1 MANIYQFTIS
11 LFVDRNLPP
20 DKRFEPHSNWV
31 TALLSPIQYIQK
43 FMYYFINGF
52 TNVNSYSGIGS
63 YSFGSFTYY
72 QNKIYFRWKYEE
84 TPTVGIVPTNTS
96 YWYYVMNGKYGMDV
110 IKNWYSGRL
119 CLELILN
126 NYFNTT
132 FRQPVLLPTRSD
144 IYITIPDRGDKYFK
158 IYDSEIGSPI
168 YLNSSL
174 VTTSGIYDGAEV
186 AEQNYGFTINF
197 PQVVYDAMPTDQQ
210 LDFVNSIIGNYIYA
224 GIKYNIVSYV

>member
-20 DKRFEPHSNWV
+20 DKRSEPQSNWV

-52 TNVNSYSGIGS
+52 TNVNSYSGITS
-63 YSFGSFTYY
+63 YPFGSFIYY

-96 YWYYVMNGKYGMDV
+96 YWYYVMNRKYGMNV

-126 NYFNTT
+126 NYFDTT

-144 IYITIPDRGDKYFK
+144 IYITVPDRGDKYFK
-158 IYDSEIGSPI
+158 IYDSDIGSPI
-168 YLNSSL
+168 FLNSSL
-174 VTTSGIYDGAEV
+174 VLTKGIYDGADV
-186 AEQNYGFTINF
+186 AEQDFGFVINF
-197 PQVVYDAMPTDQQ
+197 PNSIYTNFPTGQEKEY
-210 LDFVNSIIGNYIYA
+210 VNSIIGNYIYA
-224 GIKYNIVSYV
+224 GINYNIASY

>member
-20 DKRFEPHSNWV
+20 DKRSQPQSNWV
-31 TALLSPIQYIQK
+31 TALLSPVQYIQK

-52 TNVNSYSGIGS
+52 TNVNLYSGIAS
-63 YSFGSFTYY
+63 YQFGAFVYY
-72 QNKIYFRWKYEE
+72 QNKIYFRWKYESVS
-84 TPTVGIVPTNTS
+84 TVGIVPTNMM
-96 YWYYVMNGKYGMDV
+96 YWYYVMNGKYGMDA

-132 FRQPVLLPTRSD
+132 FRQPVLLPARSD

-158 IYDSEIGSPI
+158 IYDSPIGSPI

-174 VTTSGIYDGAEV
+174 VVTNGIYNGAEV
-186 AEQNYGFTINF
+186 ASQDFGFIINF
-197 PQVVYDAMPTDQQ
+197 PLATYSTFPSYQQ
-210 LDFVNSIIGNYIYA
+210 YNFINSIIGNYIYA
-224 GIKYNIVSYV
+224 GIKYSIQSYS

>member
-1 MANIYQFTIS
+1 MANIYQFTIG

-20 DKRFEPHSNWV
+20 DKRSEPMSNWV

-43 FMYYFINGF
+43 FMYYFVNGF
-52 TNVNSYSGIGS
+52 TNITSYSGIAS
-63 YSFGSFTYY
+63 YAFGSFTYY
-72 QNKIYFRWKYEE
+72 QNKIYFRWKYEV

-110 IKNWYSGRL
+110 IKNWYSSRL

-126 NYFNTT
+126 NYFDTT

-144 IYITIPDRGDKYFK
+144 KYFK
-158 IYDSEIGSPI
+158 IYDSDLGSAI

-174 VTTSGIYDGAEV
+174 VLTNGIYDGADV

-197 PQVVYDAMPTDQQ
+197 PQVTYDSMPVDQQ
-210 LDFVNSIIGNYIYA
+210 YDFVNSIIGNYIYA
-224 GIKYNIVSYV
+224 GIKYNIASYV